1 MIVVPSRMGQINKR
15 TLLSR
20 LQKMGQGS
28 RAELAR
34 LLGISQ
40 PTAGRIVD
48 ELLEAQVL
56 EEIPDDALATES
68 NKSNGRLGRPSRMLR
83 LDSSHPRFVGIQ
95 VGVTETRLAALPLGI
110 ANEDRWD
117 AQFATPGTAEEW
129 VTELRRTASGAG
141 SKGLWGVLVSV
152 PGIVDE
158 KAGRI
163 LFSPNLHW
171 TEKVDLPGLVQQIWS
186 APVLLVQ
193 EERAL
198 ALGHHAAMP
207 SDENFLLVDF
217 GEGVGGAVVVGG
229 HSYSSPLPISGELGH
244 TPVIGNWRPCGC
256 GAVGCVETL
265 ISTRGLIQSLALAA
279 PQQPHTWPSL
289 VQHIAEQGL
298 TGWLAEA
305 TGAAAAVIAGAVN
318 VLGVGHVVITGSLT
332 ELSPCVLEY
341 LEQAVVKG
349 TMWARFG
356 KVTCVSAPR
365 RRTAGLVA
373 VGIDRLVS
381 SLSEKVPAQRSP
393 AVHARSAARRSG
405 VPAHRSDGVME

>member
-1 MIVVPSRMGQINKR
+1 MIVVPSRMGRINKR
-15 TLLSR
+15 TLLGR

-48 ELLEAQVL
+48 ELLEAGVL
-56 EEIPDDALATES
+56 EEIHETSSATEHG
-68 NKSNGRLGRPSRMLR
+68 KSNGRLGRPSRMLR
-83 LDSSHPRFVGIQ
+83 LDSSRPRFVAIQ
-95 VGVTETRLAALPLGI
+95 LGVTETRLASLALGI
-110 ANEDRWD
+110 GNEDRWD
-117 AQFATPGTAEEW
+117 ATFPTPPNSEQWLAEITRAAATKVA
-129 VTELRRTASGAG
+129 A
-141 SKGLWGVLVSV
+141 KDLWGVLVSV

-171 TEKVDLPGLVQQIWS
+171 TEKVDLPGLLRKVWN

-198 ALGHHAAMP
+198 ALGHHAAVP
-207 SDENFLLVDF
+207 EDENFLLVDF

-244 TPVIGNWRPCGC
+244 TPVLGNWRPCGC

-265 ISTRGLIQSLALAA
+265 ISIRGLIQSFAMAA
-279 PQQPHTWPSL
+279 PQAPHTWPAL
-289 VQHIAEQGL
+289 VQHSAEHGV

-305 TGAAAAVIAGAVN
+305 LGAAAAVIAGATN
-318 VLGVGHVVITGSLT
+318 VLGVGQIIITGSLT
-332 ELSPCVLEY
+332 ELAPSVMTY

-356 KVTCVSAPR
+356 QVHCISAPR

-373 VGIDRLVS
+373 VGIDQLVS
-381 SLSEKVPAQRSP
+381 SLADEIPARFSHGPPRQGQLLKP
-393 AVHARSAARRSG
+393 VAAISL
-405 VPAHRSDGVME
+405 A

>member
-1 MIVVPSRMGQINKR
+1 MIVVPARMGQINKR

-56 EEIPDDALATES
+56 EEIPDTALATES

-110 ANEDRWD
+110 GNEDRWD

-129 VTELRRTASGAG
+129 VAELRRTASRLG

-158 KAGRI
+158 NAGRI

-171 TEKVDLPGLVQQIWS
+171 TEKVDLPGLVRQIWS

-198 ALGHHAAMP
+198 ALGHHAAVP
-207 SDENFLLVDF
+207 SDESFLLVDV

-265 ISTRGLIQSLALAA
+265 ISTRGLM
-279 PQQPHTWPSL
+279 

-381 SLSEKVPAQRSP
+381 SLSEKVPAQRLP

>member
-1 MIVVPSRMGQINKR
+1 MGRINKR
-15 TLLSR
+15 TLLGR
-20 LQKMGQGS
+20 LQRMGQGS

-48 ELLEAQVL
+48 ELLEAEVL
-56 EEIPDDALATES
+56 EELNEPCPPAEIG
-68 NKSNGRLGRPSRMLR
+68 KHNGRLGRPSRILR
-83 LDSSHPRFVGIQ
+83 LDSKHPRFIGIQ
-95 VGVTETRLAALPLGI
+95 LGVTETSLAALPLGI
-110 ANEDRWD
+110 GNDDHWD
-117 AQFATPGTAEEW
+117 ATFRTPASPEDWVAE
-129 VTELRRTASGAG
+129 VVRAVAA
-141 SKGLWGVLVSV
+141 KAACKNLWGVLVSV

-171 TEKVDLPGLVQQIWS
+171 TEKVDLPGLLGKVWD

-198 ALGHHAAMP
+198 ALGHHAAVP
-207 SDENFLLVDF
+207 EDEDFLLVDF

-229 HSYSSPLPISGELGH
+229 HIYSSPLPISGELGH
-244 TPVIGNWRPCGC
+244 TPVLGNWRPCGC

-265 ISTRGLIQSLALAA
+265 ISTRGLIQSFALAA
-279 PQQPHTWPSL
+279 PQAPHTWPAL
-289 VQHIAEQGL
+289 VQHIAEHGV
-298 TGWLAEA
+298 TGWLSEA
-305 TGAAAAVIAGAVN
+305 LGAAAAVIAGAAN
-318 VLGVGHVVITGSLT
+318 VLGVGRIIITGSLT
-332 ELSPCVLEY
+332 ELAPSVMAH

-349 TMWARFG
+349 SMWARFG
-356 KVTCVSAPR
+356 KVQCLSAPR

-381 SLSEKVPAQRSP
+381 SLSDDAPAQSTSSER
-393 AVHARSAARRSG
+393 G
-405 VPAHRSDGVME
+405 VYAGSTT

>member
-1 MIVVPSRMGQINKR
+1 MGRINKR
-15 TLLSR
+15 TLLGR

-48 ELLEAQVL
+48 ELLEAEVL
-56 EEIPDDALATES
+56 EEIQEGGSATEHG
-68 NKSNGRLGRPSRMLR
+68 KSNARLGRPSRMLR
-83 LDSSHPRFVGIQ
+83 LDSSRPRFVAIQ
-95 VGVTETRLAALPLGI
+95 LGVTETRLASLPLGI
-110 ANEDRWD
+110 GNEDRWD
-117 AQFATPGTAEEW
+117 ATFPTPPDSEKW
-129 VTELRRTASGAG
+129 LTELTRAAAS
-141 SKGLWGVLVSV
+141 KVVTNDLWGVLVSV

-171 TEKVDLPGLVQQIWS
+171 TEKVHLPGLLRKVWN

-198 ALGHHAAMP
+198 ALGHHAAVP
-207 SDENFLLVDF
+207 EDENFLLVDF

-229 HSYSSPLPISGELGH
+229 HTYSSPLPISGELGH
-244 TPVIGNWRPCGC
+244 TPVLGNWRPCGC

-265 ISTRGLIQSLALAA
+265 ISIRGLIQGFAMAA
-279 PQQPHTWPSL
+279 PQAPHSWPAL
-289 VQHIAEQGL
+289 VEYSAQHGV
-298 TGWLAEA
+298 TSWLAEA
-305 TGAAAAVIAGAVN
+305 LGAGAAVIAGAAN
-318 VLGVGHVVITGSLT
+318 VLGVGRIIITGSLT
-332 ELSPCVLEY
+332 ELAPGVMTY

-356 KVTCVSAPR
+356 QVHCVSAPR

-373 VGIDRLVS
+373 VGIDQLVS
-381 SLSEKVPAQRSP
+381 SLSDEVPARFSP
-393 AVHARSAARRSG
+393 VSPREGHTLKPAAAISL
-405 VPAHRSDGVME
+405 A

>member
-15 TLLSR
+15 TLLGR

-48 ELLEAQVL
+48 ELLEAEVL
-56 EEIPDDALATES
+56 EEIQDSAPVTEGRK
-68 NKSNGRLGRPSRMLR
+68 NNGRLGRPSRLLR
-83 LDSSHPRFVGIQ
+83 LDSTHPRFLGMQ
-95 VGVTETRLAALPLGI
+95 LGVTETCLSALPLGI
-110 ANEDRWD
+110 GNEDRWD
-117 AQFATPGTAEEW
+117 ARFGTPASAEEW
-129 VTELRRTASGAG
+129 LMQLRRAASTVPA
-141 SKGLWGVLVSV
+141 KDLWGVLVSV

-171 TEKVDLPGLVQQIWS
+171 TEGVDLPSLVRQVWD

-198 ALGHHAAMP
+198 ALGHHAAVP
-207 SDENFLLVDF
+207 TDENFLLVDF
-217 GEGVGGAVVVGG
+217 GEGVGGAVVVEG
-229 HSYSSPLPISGELGH
+229 HTYHSPLPISGELGH
-244 TPVIGNWRPCGC
+244 TPVVGNWRPCGC

-265 ISTRGLIQSLALAA
+265 ISTRGLIQSFALAA
-279 PQQPHTWPSL
+279 PDAPHTWPAL
-289 VQHIAEQGL
+289 VHHIAERGL
-298 TGWLAEA
+298 TGWMAEA
-305 TGAAAAVIAGAVN
+305 LGAAAAVIAGAVN

-332 ELSPCVLEY
+332 ELTPSVMGH

-356 KVTCVSAPR
+356 QVNCVRAPR

-381 SLSEKVPAQRSP
+381 SIADQAAAQP
-393 AVHARSAARRSG
+393 SAASALPPRPTTQ
-405 VPAHRSDGVME
+405 VAAATAA

>member
-48 ELLEAQVL
+48 ELLAAEVL
-56 EEIPDDALATES
+56 EELQETPTGPEPKNN
-68 NKSNGRLGRPSRMLR
+68 NKLGRPSRMLR
-83 LDSSHPRFVGIQ
+83 LDSTHPRFVGIQ
-95 VGVTETRLAALPLGI
+95 LGVTETRLASLPLGVG
-110 ANEDRWD
+110 NDERWD
-117 AQFATPGTAEEW
+117 VSFATPGTAEQW
-129 VTELRRTASGAG
+129 LKELRQVAPKVA
-141 SKGLWGVLVSV
+141 SKGLWGVLVSA

-158 KAGRI
+158 KVGRI

-171 TEKVDLPGLVQQIWS
+171 TEKADLPGLIRQIWDS
-186 APVLLVQ
+186 PVLLVQ

-198 ALGHHAAMP
+198 SLGHHAAVA

-229 HSYSSPLPISGELGH
+229 QSYSSPLPISGELGH
-244 TPVIGNWRPCGC
+244 TPVLGNWRPCGC

-265 ISTRGLIQSLALAA
+265 ISTRGLIQSFALAA
-279 PQQPHTWPSL
+279 PHAPHTWPAL
-289 VQHIAEQGL
+289 VQHIAQEGV
-298 TGWLAEA
+298 TGWLSEA
-305 TGAAAAVIAGAVN
+305 IGAAAAVIAGAVN

-332 ELSPCVLEY
+332 ELAPEVLSH

-365 RRTAGLVA
+365 RRTAGLVC

-381 SLSEKVPAQRSP
+381 SLSDQVPATSTVSTRTSGRP
-393 AVHARSAARRSG
+393 SFRVAVAGSAA
-405 VPAHRSDGVME
+405 

>member
-48 ELLEAQVL
+48 ELLAAQVL
-56 EEIPDDALATES
+56 EEIQENDPATEA
-68 NKSNGRLGRPSRMLR
+68 NKTNGRLGRPSRMLR
-83 LDSSHPRFVGIQ
+83 LDSTHPRFLGMQ
-95 VGVTETRLAALPLGI
+95 LGVTETRLAALPLGI
-110 ANEDRWD
+110 GNEERWD
-117 AQFATPGTAEEW
+117 AQFPTPATADQW
-129 VTELRRTASGAG
+129 VTELRRTASAIHF
-141 SKGLWGVLVSV
+141 KGLWGVLVSA

-158 KAGRI
+158 KTGRI

-171 TEKVDLPGLVQQIWS
+171 TEKVDLPGLVQQIWN

-198 ALGHHAAMP
+198 ALGHHAAAP
-207 SDENFLLVDF
+207 TDENFLLVDF

-244 TPVIGNWRPCGC
+244 TPVVGNWRPCGC

-265 ISTRGLIQSLALAA
+265 ISTRGLIQSFALAV
-279 PQQPHTWPSL
+279 PQKPHTWPAL
-289 VQHIAEQGL
+289 VEHIAERGL

-305 TGAAAAVIAGAVN
+305 IGAAAAVIAGAVN

-332 ELSPCVLEY
+332 ELPPGVLEH

-381 SLSEKVPAQRSP
+381 SLSD
-393 AVHARSAARRSG
+393 HT
-405 VPAHRSDGVME
+405 PAHSSQGARATHRRAVAEHS

>member
-15 TLLSR
+15 TLLGR

-48 ELLEAQVL
+48 ELLEAEVL
-56 EEIPDDALATES
+56 EEIQENAHGTEAS
-68 NKSNGRLGRPSRMLR
+68 KANGKLGRPSRMLR
-83 LDSSHPRFVGIQ
+83 LDSTHPRFLAIQ
-95 VGVTETRLAALPLGI
+95 LGVTETRLASLPLGI
-110 ANEDRWD
+110 GNEEHS
-117 AQFATPGTAEEW
+117 QVCFATPATAEEW
-129 VTELRRTASGAG
+129 LRQLRKAAPKLV
-141 SKGLWGVLVSV
+141 SKGLWGVLVSA

-158 KAGRI
+158 KACRI

-171 TEKVDLPGLVQQIWS
+171 TEKADLPEVVRQVWD

-198 ALGHHAAMP
+198 SLGHHAAVP
-207 SDENFLLVDF
+207 NDENFLLVDF

-229 HSYSSPLPISGELGH
+229 QSYSSPLPISGELGH
-244 TPVIGNWRPCGC
+244 TPVLGNWRPCGC

-265 ISTRGLIQSLALAA
+265 ISTRGLLQSFALAA
-279 PQQPHTWPSL
+279 PNAPHTWPALIQYVEREGVS
-289 VQHIAEQGL
+289 
-298 TGWLAEA
+298 GWLSEA
-305 TGAAAAVIAGAVN
+305 IGAAAAVIAGAVN
-318 VLGVGHVVITGSLT
+318 VLGVGHIVITGSLT
-332 ELSPCVLEY
+332 ELAPSVLKH

-365 RRTAGLVA
+365 RRTLGLVC
-373 VGIDRLVS
+373 VGLDRLISSVSDHLPSERS
-381 SLSEKVPAQRSP
+381 SLTVHSQKTVLKV
-393 AVHARSAARRSG
+393 HSAMLS
-405 VPAHRSDGVME
+405 

>member
-15 TLLSR
+15 TLLTR

-48 ELLEAQVL
+48 ELLAAQVL
-56 EEIPDDALATES
+56 EELPENDPATEAGKTS
-68 NKSNGRLGRPSRMLR
+68 GRLGRPSRMLR
-83 LDSSHPRFVGIQ
+83 LDSTHPRFIGIQ
-95 VGVTETRLAALPLGI
+95 LGVTETRLAALPLGVG
-110 ANEDRWD
+110 NEDRWD
-117 AQFATPGTAEEW
+117 AQFATPDTAEQW
-129 VTELRRTASGAG
+129 VAELRRTASGVP
-141 SKGLWGVLVSV
+141 SKGLWGVLVSA

-171 TEKVDLPGLVQQIWS
+171 TEKADLPSLVRQIWN

-198 ALGHHAAMP
+198 ALGHHAAVP

-217 GEGVGGAVVVGG
+217 GEGVGGAIVVGG

-244 TPVIGNWRPCGC
+244 TPVLGNWRPCGC

-265 ISTRGLIQSLALAA
+265 ISTRGLIQSFALAA
-279 PQQPHTWPSL
+279 PQEPHTWPAL
-289 VQHIAEQGL
+289 VQHAAEQGL
-298 TGWLAEA
+298 TPWLAEA
-305 TGAAAAVIAGAVN
+305 IGAAAAVIAGAVN

-332 ELSPCVLEY
+332 ELPPGVLAH

-356 KVTCVSAPR
+356 KVTCVSGPR

-381 SLSEKVPAQRSP
+381 SLSQNAPQLSRSG
-393 AVHARSAARRSG
+393 AVHAHASPKPVG
-405 VPAHRSDGVME
+405 VSLASS

>member
-1 MIVVPSRMGQINKR
+1 MIVVPARMGQINKR

-20 LQKMGQGS
+20 LQRMGQGS

-48 ELLEAQVL
+48 ELLAAQVL
-56 EEIPDDALATES
+56 EELQES
-68 NKSNGRLGRPSRMLR
+68 APGAETHKTNGKLGRPSRMLR
-83 LDSSHPRFVGIQ
+83 LDSTHPRFIGIQ
-95 VGVTETRLAALPLGI
+95 LGITETRLSSLPLGVG
-110 ANEDRWD
+110 NDERWD
-117 AQFATPGTAEEW
+117 VCFATPGTAEQW
-129 VTELRRTASGAG
+129 LKELTQAAPKVM
-141 SKGLWGVLVSV
+141 SKGLWGVLVST

-158 KAGRI
+158 KVGRI

-171 TEKVDLPGLVQQIWS
+171 TEKVDLPGLLREIWD

-198 ALGHHAAMP
+198 SLGHHAAMP
-207 SDENFLLVDF
+207 GDENFLLVDF

-229 HSYSSPLPISGELGH
+229 QSYSSPLPISGELGH
-244 TPVIGNWRPCGC
+244 TPVLGNWRPCGC

-265 ISTRGLIQSLALAA
+265 ISTRGLLQSFALAA
-279 PQQPHTWPSL
+279 PSLPHTWPTL
-289 VQHIAEQGL
+289 VRYIAQESV
-298 TGWLAEA
+298 TGWLSEA
-305 TGAAAAVIAGAVN
+305 IAAAAAVIAGAVN

-332 ELSPCVLEY
+332 ELGPEVLAC

-365 RRTAGLVA
+365 RRTAGLVC

-381 SLSEKVPAQRSP
+381 SLSEHMPT
-393 AVHARSAARRSG
+393 HASASNRGTHTRGAAS
-405 VPAHRSDGVME
+405 VSTA

>member
-1 MIVVPSRMGQINKR
+1 MIVVPSRMGQFNKR

-56 EEIPDDALATES
+56 EEIQD
-68 NKSNGRLGRPSRMLR
+68 NGTAAEGNRTNCRLGRPSRMLR
-83 LDSSHPRFVGIQ
+83 LDSTHPRFLGMQ
-95 VGVTETRLAALPLGI
+95 LGVTETRLAALPLGI
-110 ANEDRWD
+110 GNEDRWD
-117 AQFATPGTAEEW
+117 AQFATPGTAEQW
-129 VTELRRTASGAG
+129 LSELRRTASTMT

-171 TEKVDLPGLVQQIWS
+171 TEKVDLPALVQKVWNT
-186 APVLLVQ
+186 PVLLVQ

-198 ALGHHAAMP
+198 AMGHHAAFP
-207 SDENFLLVDF
+207 ADENFLLVDF

-244 TPVIGNWRPCGC
+244 TPVLGNWRPCGC

-265 ISTRGLIQSLALAA
+265 ISTRGLIQSFALAA
-279 PQQPHTWPSL
+279 PQAPHTWPA
-289 VQHIAEQGL
+289 VVKHIAEKGL

-332 ELSPCVLEY
+332 ELVPCVIEH
-341 LEQAVVKG
+341 LEQEVVKG

-365 RRTAGLVA
+365 HRTAGLVA

-381 SLSEKVPAQRSP
+381 SLSDHTPAQHALS
-393 AVHARSAARRSG
+393 AAHARSASKRAPTSPTG
-405 VPAHRSDGVME
+405 A

>member
-48 ELLEAQVL
+48 ELLAAQVL
-56 EEIPDDALATES
+56 EEILEKDPVSEGG
-68 NKSNGRLGRPSRMLR
+68 KVNGRLGRPSRMLR
-83 LDSSHPRFVGIQ
+83 LDSTHPRFLGIQ
-95 VGVTETRLAALPLGI
+95 LGVSETRLAALPLGVG
-110 ANEDRWD
+110 NEDRWD
-117 AQFATPGTAEEW
+117 AQFSTPATAEQW
-129 VTELRRTASGAG
+129 VAELRRKVSEVH
-141 SKGLWGVLVSV
+141 SKGLWGVLVSA

-171 TEKVDLPGLVQQIWS
+171 TEKVDLPGLLGQIWNT
-186 APVLLVQ
+186 PVLLVQ

-198 ALGHHAAMP
+198 ALGHHAAAP
-207 SDENFLLVDF
+207 NDENFLLVDF

-229 HSYSSPLPISGELGH
+229 HTYSSPLPISGELGH
-244 TPVIGNWRPCGC
+244 TPVLGNWRPCGC

-265 ISTRGLIQSLALAA
+265 ISTRGLIQSFALAA
-279 PQQPHTWPSL
+279 PHQPHTWPAL
-289 VQHIAEQGL
+289 VQHIAERGL

-305 TGAAAAVIAGAVN
+305 IGAAAVVIAGAVN

-332 ELSPCVLEY
+332 ELAPSVLEH
-341 LEQAVVKG
+341 LEQALVKG

-356 KVTCVSAPR
+356 KVSCVSAPR

-381 SLSEKVPAQRSP
+381 SLSNGNPNTTPQRP
-393 AVHARSAARRSG
+393 RGEVRAAS
-405 VPAHRSDGVME
+405 

>member
-1 MIVVPSRMGQINKR
+1 MIVVPARMGQINKR
-15 TLLSR
+15 TLLGR
-20 LQKMGQGS
+20 LRKMGQGS

-48 ELLEAQVL
+48 ELLAAQVL
-56 EEIPDDALATES
+56 EELPESTPGTEA
-68 NKSNGRLGRPSRMLR
+68 KTNGKLGRPSRMLR
-83 LDSSHPRFVGIQ
+83 LDSTHPRFLGIQ
-95 VGVTETRLAALPLGI
+95 LGVTETRLASLPLGLG
-110 ANEDRWD
+110 NEDHWD
-117 AQFATPGTAEEW
+117 ARFATPGTAEQW
-129 VTELRRTASGAG
+129 LKELHLVAPKVM
-141 SKGLWGVLVSV
+141 SKGLWGVLVSA

-158 KAGRI
+158 KVGRI

-171 TEKVDLPGLVQQIWS
+171 TEKVDLPSLIQQVWD

-198 ALGHHAAMP
+198 SLGHHAAVP

-229 HSYSSPLPISGELGH
+229 QSYSSPLPISGELGH
-244 TPVIGNWRPCGC
+244 TPVLGNWRPCGC
-256 GAVGCVETL
+256 GAIGCVETL
-265 ISTRGLIQSLALAA
+265 ISTRGLLQSFALAA
-279 PQQPHTWPSL
+279 PHAPHTWPTL
-289 VQHIAEQGL
+289 VQHIAQEGV
-298 TGWLAEA
+298 TGWLGEA
-305 TGAAAAVIAGAVN
+305 ITAAAAVIAGAVN

-332 ELSPCVLEY
+332 ELTPSVLDH
-341 LEQAVVKG
+341 LERAVVKG

-365 RRTAGLVA
+365 RRTAGLVC

-381 SLSEKVPAQRSP
+381 SLSDQVPAP
-393 AVHARSAARRSG
+393 AVMTKRTHNNLLRVSHASSS
-405 VPAHRSDGVME
+405 V